1 MIFTDGLRLESPDR
15 PVTDFDASFGAQ
27 LGATAAEAWSDSPTS
42 QVLGLVELNAA
53 RGARAGMPETD
64 PLGNVLGSPQEL
76 AQGPS
81 VPTLTRAEAQDRV
94 KQAGL
99 EKGLT
104 VPDQETIPAPVLDIM
119 LTRAR
124 ERAEREAT
132 IARGPQNLFAA
143 GVGLGTSFLVGAI
156 DPINIGSAFIPI
168 MGELRYGKLLASA
181 GESAIARAGVRA
193 GVGAA
198 QGVVGQA
205 MLEPLD
211 WYSHTQEGR
220 DFGMSDVL
228 HNLVF
233 GAALG
238 GALHSAGGAVSDVLR
253 RRRGEAVYPFGP
265 GEPAERASPLEI
277 LQDLPPRAQ
286 EDSMRAALAA
296 ITSGEPVKVGEMLQA
311 AGKADPR
318 IAESLDLAVP
328 AGPRGPDAY
337 SLVEF
342 LASKGGL
349 KADPELEAIYGGKRG
364 PFVPRFGPLLRKDGM
379 SLDDALSLAQ
389 QHGYFFDPHDVDNGT
404 AGAGGRTSMG
414 LTPRDL
420 LDHLDRENRGQK
432 LYKPGHVEAT
442 KYDPEQEKHVILR
455 SLEDEL
461 EATGADPDA
470 IDPHLL
476 NRTVEIVHR
485 EGVSDVLAAYERA
498 IMEDRD
504 RYEGLLGER
513 QQHAE
518 TAQIPG
524 WDHPDGGPASRAG
537 EAGPGERG
545 QAGFPGDRPGPANG
559 SEPRAFGLGDRTTGE
574 GLSAPDAADWHDL
587 LQRADEVDHPDVLEA
602 SRAADEAPEVKTKLD
617 ERVAAAEQADANSA
631 ELYRMFGESLPE
643 AERARLDDALKA
655 LDEDHALQSEI
666 IERSGAC
673 LFGARSA

>member
-1 MIFTDGLRLESPDR
+1 MTIFTDGLRLESPDR
-15 PVTDFDASFGAQ
+15 PVTDYDASFGAQ
-27 LGATAAEAWSDSPTS
+27 LGATAAEALSDSPTA
-42 QVLGLVELNAA
+42 QLLGIAELDRA
-53 RGARAGMPETD
+53 RGIDYGRFSGVDDAATFG
-64 PLGNVLGSPQEL
+64 GPQEPV
-76 AQGPS
+76 QGPS
-81 VPTLTRAEAQDRV
+81 IPTLTRAAAEDRV

-99 EKGLT
+99 ESHLT
-104 VPDQETIPAPVLDIM
+104 VPAGETIPAPVLDIM

-132 IARGPQNLFAA
+132 IARGPQNIFAA
-143 GVGLGTSFLVGAI
+143 GAGLGTSFLVGAI
-156 DPINIGSAFIPI
+156 DPINIGASLIPI

-205 MLEPLD
+205 ALEPLD

-253 RRRGEAVYPFGP
+253 RRRGEQIYPFGP
-265 GEPAERASPLEI
+265 GEPAERANPIEV

-286 EDSMRAALAA
+286 EDSMRAALAS
-296 ITSGEPVKVGEMLQA
+296 IIDGEPVKVGELLQTA
-311 AGKADPR
+311 AKADPR
-318 IAESLDLAVP
+318 IAESLNMP
-328 AGPRGPDAY
+328 AAPRGPDAY

-349 KADPELEAIYGGKRG
+349 KADPELETIYGGKRG
-364 PFVPRFGPLLRKDGM
+364 PFVPRFGPLLRKEGM

-389 QHGYFFDPHDVDNGT
+389 QHGYFFDPHDADNGT

-420 LDHLDRENRGQK
+420 LDHLDNENRGQK
-432 LYKPGHVEAT
+432 LYKPGHVQAT
-442 KYDPEQEKHVILR
+442 KYDVEQEKHVILR

-461 EATGADPDA
+461 ETTGQDPSA

-476 NRTVEIVHR
+476 DRTVEIVHR

-504 RYEGLLGER
+504 RYEGLAHER
-513 QQHAE
+513 QQHAD

-524 WDHPDGGPASRAG
+524 WDHPDAGAASRAG

-545 QAGFPGDRPGPANG
+545 QTGLPVEGTRAADGGQPRAPGFGDRAPAEAV
-559 SEPRAFGLGDRTTGE
+559 SHD
-574 GLSAPDAADWHDL
+574 DWQSL
-587 LQRADEVDHPDVLEA
+587 LRHADEVDHPDVLEA
-602 SRAADEAPEVKTKLD
+602 SRAADEAPEVKTRLD
-617 ERVAAAEQADANSA
+617 DRLAAAEKADADSA
-631 ELYRMFGESLPE
+631 DLYKMVSESLPE
-643 AERARLDDALKA
+643 AERQRLDDALKA
-655 LDEDHALQSEI
+655 IEEDHQLQSEI

-673 LFGARSA
+673 LFGARG